1 MRGVWRGGVDEK
13 VGISVPARGSVWL
26 EMTVLCL
33 YVCLCVHTSVHVC
46 AHALV
51 WRACQEMAPKR

>member
-1 MRGVWRGGVDEK
+1 MDEK
-13 VGISVPARGSVWL
+13 VGISVPARGSMWL
-26 EMTVLCL
+26 EITVLCL

-51 WRACQEMAPKR
+51 WRACQEMAPKM